1 MTTLLMI
8 IGFGAATSVVVGLGQ
23 KLKRSSDLV
32 FQGQQLELV
41 LISIH

>member
-23 KLKRSSDLV
+23 KLKLPWPWS
-32 FQGQQLELV
+32 G
-41 LISIH
+41 